1 LEEFAKQIL
10 KLNGL
15 DALEIIY
22 KFGGNKMVDY
32 INEEYISMLLEKSKK
47 PERNEIEY
55 ILEKA
60 RACKG
65 LSLEEV
71 AKLLYLEDKELIGE
85 LYNCA
90 KYVKNKVY
98 GKRVVLFAPLYTS
111 NECTNNCL
119 YCGFR
124 RDNKELH
131 RKTLTL
137 DEITSEAKALEAQG
151 HKRILLICGEH
162 PAKTGIKHLTDA
174 MDAVYKAGDIRRIN
188 VEAAPMKVE
197 EYKQLKDHGIGTY
210 VIFQETYNREVY
222 KKMHPVGLKAD
233 FDWRITAIERAFD
246 AGIDDVGVGA
256 LLGLYDYRFEVLGQL
271 MHINAFEKKNGIGPH
286 TISVPRLRP
295 ALGWGLENI
304 PYLVN
309 DEDFKK
315 IVAIYRLAVPY
326 TGIILSTR
334 ENPVLRDELLS
345 IGVSQ
350 ISAGSKTSPGGYKEE
365 EEKADQFEVNDH
377 RTLNEMLETICDK
390 GYIPSFCTACYRRCR
405 TGEAFMEFAKE
416 GEIHEFC
423 QPNAILTFKEN
434 LMDYGNDVLRTKG
447 EEIIKNALDEIGD
460 IKVKETTKE
469 KLKEIENGKR
479 DIYF

>member
-1 LEEFAKQIL
+1 
-10 KLNGL
+10 
-15 DALEIIY
+15 
-22 KFGGNKMVDY
+22 MVDY
-32 INEEYISMLLEKSKK
+32 INEELIFSLLEKSKK
-47 PERNEIEY
+47 VDESEIKE
-55 ILEKA
+55 IINKA
-60 RACKG
+60 KNCKG

-71 AKLLYLEDKELIGE
+71 AKLLYVEGGE
-85 LYNCA
+85 LLDEIFDA
-90 KYVKNKVY
+90 ARYVKNKVY

-131 RKTLTL
+131 RKTLSL
-137 DEITSEAKALEAQG
+137 DEIVTEAKAIEAQG
-151 HKRILLICGEH
+151 HKRILLICGEY
-162 PAKTGIKHLTDA
+162 PGKTGVKHLTDA
-174 MDAVYKAGDIRRIN
+174 MDAVYKCGDIRRIN
-188 VEAAPMKVE
+188 VEAAPMKIE
-197 EYKQLKDHGIGTY
+197 EYRQLKEHGIGTY
-210 VIFQETYNREVY
+210 VIFQETYNRDVY

-233 FDWRITAIERAFD
+233 FDWRITAIDRAFE

-256 LLGLYDYRFEVLGQL
+256 LLGLYDYRFEVLGLL
-271 MHINAFEKKNGIGPH
+271 MHIDAFEKKYGVGPH

-295 ALGWGLENI
+295 ALGWGLDEI

-309 DEDFKK
+309 DDDFRK
-315 IVAIYRLAVPY
+315 IVAVYRLAVPY

-334 ENPVLRDELLS
+334 ESPKLRDELLS
-345 IGVSQ
+345 LGVSQ
-350 ISAGSKTSPGGYKEE
+350 ISAGSKTSPGGYAEE

-377 RTLNEMLETICDK
+377 RTLNQMLETICDN

-405 TGEAFMEFAKE
+405 TGEAFMEYAKE

-434 LMDYGNDVLRTKG
+434 LMDYGTDGLRTKG
-447 EEIIKNALDEIGD
+447 QEIINKALDEIED
-460 IKVKETTKE
+460 VNIRKSTVE
-469 KLKEIENGKR
+469 KLKEIEGGKR

>member
-1 LEEFAKQIL
+1 
-10 KLNGL
+10 
-15 DALEIIY
+15 
-22 KFGGNKMVDY
+22 MVDY
-32 INEEYISMLLEKSKK
+32 INEELIFSLLEKSKRVD
-47 PERNEIEY
+47 ESEIKD
-55 ILEKA
+55 IINKA
-60 RACKG
+60 KNCKG
-65 LSLEEV
+65 LNLEEV
-71 AKLLYLEDKELIGE
+71 AKLLYVEGGE
-85 LYNCA
+85 LLEEIFDA
-90 KYVKNKVY
+90 ARYVKNKVY

-131 RKTLTL
+131 RKTLSL
-137 DEITSEAKALEAQG
+137 DEIVTEAKAIESQG
-151 HKRILLICGEH
+151 HKRILLICGEY
-162 PAKTGIKHLTDA
+162 PGKTGVKHLTDA
-174 MDAVYKAGDIRRIN
+174 MDAVYKCGDIRRIN
-188 VEAAPMKVE
+188 VEAAPMKIE
-197 EYKQLKDHGIGTY
+197 EYRQLKEHGIGTY

-233 FDWRITAIERAFD
+233 FDWRITAIDRAFE

-256 LLGLYDYRFEVLGQL
+256 LLGLYDYRFEVLGLL
-271 MHINAFEKKNGIGPH
+271 MHINAFEKKYGIGPH
-286 TISVPRLRP
+286 TISVPRLRS
-295 ALGWGLENI
+295 ALGWGLDEI

-309 DEDFKK
+309 DDDFRK

-334 ENPVLRDELLS
+334 ESPKLRDELLS
-345 IGVSQ
+345 LGVSQ
-350 ISAGSKTSPGGYKEE
+350 ISAGSKTSPGGYAEE

-377 RTLNEMLETICDK
+377 RTLNQMLETICDN

-405 TGEAFMEFAKE
+405 TGEAFMEYAKE

-434 LMDYGNDVLRTKG
+434 LMDYGTDSLRIKG
-447 EEIIKNALDEIGD
+447 QQIISKALDEIED
-460 IKVKETTKE
+460 ENVRKSTEE
-469 KLKEIENGKR
+469 KLKEIEGGKR

>member
-1 LEEFAKQIL
+1 MGVDF
-10 KLNGL
+10 
-15 DALEIIY
+15 
-22 KFGGNKMVDY
+22 MVDY
-32 INEEYISMLLEKSKK
+32 INEELIFSLLEKSGKVD
-47 PERNEIEY
+47 ESEIRE
-55 ILEKA
+55 ILNKA
-60 RACKG
+60 KNCKG

-71 AKLLYLEDKELIGE
+71 AKLLFVEGGDLLEEIFD
-85 LYNCA
+85 A
-90 KYVKNKVY
+90 ARYVKNKVY

-131 RKTLTL
+131 RKTLTI
-137 DEITSEAKALEAQG
+137 DEIVTEAKALEAQG

-162 PAKTGIKHLTDA
+162 PAKTGVKHLTDA

-188 VEAAPMKVE
+188 VEAAPMKIE
-197 EYKQLKDHGIGTY
+197 DYRQLKEHGIGTY

-233 FDWRITAIERAFD
+233 FDWRITAIDRAFEG
-246 AGIDDVGVGA
+246 GIDDVGIGA
-256 LLGLYDYRFEVLGQL
+256 LLGLYDYRFEVLGLL
-271 MHINAFEKKNGIGPH
+271 MHINAFEKKYGVGPH

-295 ALGWGLENI
+295 ALGWALNEI
-304 PYLVN
+304 PYIVN
-309 DEDFKK
+309 DNDFKK

-334 ENPVLRDELLS
+334 ESPKLRDELLS
-345 IGVSQ
+345 LGVSQ
-350 ISAGSKTSPGGYKEE
+350 ISAGSKTSPGGYAEE

-377 RTLNEMLETICDK
+377 RSLNQMLETICEN

-405 TGEAFMEFAKE
+405 TGEAFMEYAKE

-434 LMDYGNDVLRTKG
+434 LMDYGTERLRIKG
-447 EEIIKNALDEIGD
+447 EEIISKALDEIED
-460 IKVKETTKE
+460 ANIRKSTEE
-469 KLKEIENGKR
+469 KLKEIESGKR